1 MYGIILLRTDEHS
14 LPARHNST
22 GGECAVT
29 HVTPRTKENRKR
41 RLLLPLTL
49 LLLML
54 VTAAALLPRMAS
66 GATAAAPI
74 PHKARIVQYV
84 QDSSSF
90 PISDENAAHVDQ
102 LNYAFALLQDG
113 RADVSHMH
121 GLDEVKRF
129 LRRHPHIDGVLSVG
143 GWGADGFSEACA
155 TAAGRQ
161 LLCNSI
167 LSLMDAHGF
176 VGVDID
182 WEYPGMTAGGVASSD
197 DDVENWYA
205 LLALLRQGLDE
216 RERANGREYVLS
228 VALGAGEDH
237 MTAVDGA
244 RLNELVDQ
252 AVVMAYDLRGFD
264 RMTGHHAGLYPD
276 GETMLSGAW
285 AVQSWLS
292 SGLDPDRILLG
303 IPQYGRMW
311 RSVASETDGLHAR
324 AETSG
329 NKVILQD
336 EIPSL
341 IESGYTRRF
350 DEHAKA
356 PYLFNGMNFVSYDD
370 EESVRAKAEYILEH
384 DLLGAALWAA
394 GHDTGSVLP
403 AALSEAFALSEPSP
417 APEEPAET
425 PALNGEQNFSQ
436 VVDNPA

>member
-1 MYGIILLRTDEHS
+1 MYGIILLRTDEYLS
-14 LPARHNST
+14 PARHKST

-54 VTAAALLPRMAS
+54 VTVAALLPRMAS

-74 PHKARIVQYV
+74 PREGRIVQYV
-84 QDSSSF
+84 QDSASF
-90 PISDENAAHVDQ
+90 PITDENAAHIDQ

-113 RADVSHMH
+113 SADVSHMH
-121 GLDEVKRF
+121 GLDEAARF

-155 TAAGRQ
+155 TASGRQ

-167 LSLMDAHGF
+167 LALMDEHGF

-182 WEYPGMTAGGVASSD
+182 WEYPGISSGGIVSSD

-205 LLALLRQGLDE
+205 LLALLRHGLDE
-216 RERANGREYVLS
+216 REQTAGREYILS

-311 RSVASETDGLHAR
+311 RSVASEKDGLHAR

-336 EIPSL
+336 EIPAF
-341 IESGYTRRF
+341 IASGYTRHY

-356 PYLFNGMNFVSYDD
+356 PYLFNGQSFVSYDD
-370 EESVRAKAEYILEH
+370 PESVRAKAEYILEH
-384 DLLGAALWAA
+384 RLLGAAFWAA
-394 GHDTGSVLP
+394 GHDTGFVLP
-403 AALSEAFALSEPSP
+403 AALSEAFAPSDPSP
-417 APEEPAET
+417 VPDKPAET
-425 PALNGEQNFSQ
+425 PVLNGEQNFSQ